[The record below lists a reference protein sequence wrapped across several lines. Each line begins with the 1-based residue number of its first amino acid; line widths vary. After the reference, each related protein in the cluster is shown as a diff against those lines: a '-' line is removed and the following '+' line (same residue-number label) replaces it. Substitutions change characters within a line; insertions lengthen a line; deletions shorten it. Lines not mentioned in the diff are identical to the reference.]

1 MRHVSAHEL
10 QRNIGEVQ
18 DIALT
23 EPVAI
28 THHGRERLV
37 LLSVDEYNRLKKR
50 DRQSSATK
58 DLPEWIIDKIA
69 NAEMDDRLSSLDRL
83 MDE

>member
-1 MRHVSAHEL
+1 MKRVSAQEL

-18 DIALT
+18 DMALV

-37 LLSVDEYNRLKKR
+37 LLSAEEYDRLKKR
-50 DRQSSATK
+50 DRRSYAVEE
-58 DLPEWIIDKIA
+58 LPERLVEDFS
-69 NAEMDDRLSSLDRL
+69 NAEMDSRFDDLNKL
-83 MDE
+83 MD

>member
-1 MRHVSAHEL
+1 MKRVSAQEL

-18 DIALT
+18 DMALV

-37 LLSVDEYNRLKKR
+37 LLSAEEYSRLKKR
-50 DRQSSATK
+50 DRRAYAVEE
-58 DLPEWIIDKIA
+58 LPERLVEDFSTT
-69 NAEMDDRLSSLDRL
+69 EMDVRFDDLNKL
-83 MDE
+83 MD